1 MGKLR
6 HGEVI
11 RLIKRHRYRTGA
23 QASSKLSMPPFRLDG
38 HLAALVPGKDAG
50 QEGKSGIPKFLPVLS
65 GLGCVT
71 LVRSLNLSGS
81 LSPRDRS
88 CSGDRA
94 GVGNARDPLDLISST
109 HLPSFNDESLLL
121 QGKHS
126 FPTLS
131 SQSGDG
137 VDFTTSS
144 RYRHVIQNSQSIIFL
159 WSLGWACDP
168 IRASG
173 S

>member
-38 HLAALVPGKDAG
+38 HLAALVPGKDTG
-50 QEGKSGIPKFLPVLS
+50 QEGKSGIPKFIPVLS

-81 LSPRDRS
+81 LSPRE
-88 CSGDRA
+88 
-94 GVGNARDPLDLISST
+94 LKE
-109 HLPSFNDESLLL
+109 HFLL
-121 QGKHS
+121 
-126 FPTLS
+126 
-131 SQSGDG
+131 
-137 VDFTTSS
+137 
-144 RYRHVIQNSQSIIFL
+144 
-159 WSLGWACDP
+159 
-168 IRASG
+168 
-173 S
+173 